1 MLSLTKTAKN
11 HIRPEKNSRNRT
23 IDFMKGI
30 CILFVIITH
39 CNFSEKSRLQYLFPF
54 WIDMAVP
61 AFMILSG
68 YVNMAAFSRQNI
80 SCLQDAY
87 HFRIIKSLTRFT
99 IPYIIFYI
107 AELLLARHFNT
118 FSLSGFGFR
127 AFLTGGTG
135 PGSYYYP
142 IMMQFVLIFPLIFI
156 LIEKYNSLGFIW
168 GGVINISF
176 ELLQHAYGL
185 NEECYRLLIF
195 RYLFLI
201 FFGAFLYKNK
211 EREIKLR
218 WGIISVVTGTLF
230 ILATQYK
237 GYEPLIIIY
246 WKGTSLF
253 ASLFI
258 IPILSIIIKKA
269 NLNCVLV
276 ELFGKASFHICLV
289 QIIFYVFFAE
299 YFYSLYDNRF
309 LHLIIALTICL
320 STGCLFWVVEQG
332 LNKWIVQKEKHIFD
346 KIMNM
351 RLSEKLDNWLL
362 K

>member
-1 MLSLTKTAKN
+1 M
-11 HIRPEKNSRNRT
+11 
-23 IDFMKGI
+23 G
-30 CILFVIITH
+30 
-39 CNFSEKSRLQYLFPF
+39 
-54 WIDMAVP
+54 
-61 AFMILSG
+61 
-68 YVNMAAFSRQNI
+68 
-80 SCLQDAY
+80 
-87 HFRIIKSLTRFT
+87 
-99 IPYIIFYI
+99 
-107 AELLLARHFNT
+107 
-118 FSLSGFGFR
+118 
-127 AFLTGGTG
+127 
-135 PGSYYYP
+135 
-142 IMMQFVLIFPLIFI
+142 
-156 LIEKYNSLGFIW
+156 

-269 NLNCVLV
+269 NLKCVLV